1 MAGPQAPN
9 ARLFKRGEASPGR
22 TRMRRTLALAVTGA
36 VLAGGGSLISPIKVL
51 AFTPPTVAQVQASIA
66 AAVAY
71 LRPLQQVNGSW
82 DSGSFFPVSETA
94 FALITFG
101 TFDGG
106 NFASLSPSDQTQVK
120 KGVLYLLS
128 QQDNVISDQA
138 YGAFPDGPGG
148 NYKNY
153 STGLAVAALSLSVGA
168 DPGLPPAEANGRQ
181 ALINLWQG
189 PTGLNPGCTTVYPA
203 ASSMYCGG
211 WNYDFGASR
220 SDESNTGFAMFG
232 LQSSGGIPA
241 QIAAVNPGWQ
251 HNVQEI
257 TTNGYAAR
265 NDGGG
270 DYEPGITSGPFS
282 SNANDTGSF
291 LFGNGYDGVPMIDPG
306 VTAALKLAQDI
317 LDVYELVK
325 TNNDTQWLSGGVGI
339 YHTAAVEDGSC
350 DPNTT
355 CTWNFNG
362 DGGYHYSLWA
372 LTKGLGDYIPA
383 NLSDPNNWYAKVA
396 DLLVNSQLGNGSWH
410 FDGRDDFSAIVATSF
425 SVFALGL
432 TGVTPPSEIPEAGA
446 LGAGTLLALGA
457 AAPALV
463 WLRRRRRPGAG
474 QPPY

>member
-1 MAGPQAPN
+1 MVAVAV
-9 ARLFKRGEASPGR
+9 AA
-22 TRMRRTLALAVTGA
+22 TTLAASASVFG
-36 VLAGGGSLISPIKVL
+36 PIKAL
-51 AFTPPTVAQVQASIA
+51 AFTPPTTAQVQAAIA
-66 AAVAY
+66 AAIAY

-82 DSGSFFPVSETA
+82 NSGSGFPVSETA
-94 FALITFG
+94 FALISFG

-106 NFASLSPSDQTQVK
+106 NFSSLSPSDQTQVK

-128 QQDNVISDQA
+128 QQDTVPTDQA
-138 YGAFPDGPGG
+138 FGAFLDSFFI
-148 NYKNY
+148 NYP
-153 STGLAVAALSLSVGA
+153 TGLSVAALSLSIGA
-168 DPGLPPAEANGRQ
+168 DPALPAAETNGRQ

-203 ASSMYCGG
+203 PSSFYCGG

-220 SDESNTGFAMFG
+220 SDESNTGFAMLG
-232 LQSSGGIPA
+232 LQLSGGIPP

-257 TTNGYAAR
+257 STNPYAAR

-291 LFGNGYDGVPMIDPG
+291 LFGNGYDGVPSVDPG
-306 VTAALKLAQDI
+306 VTAAIKLGQDV

-325 TNNDTQWLSGGVGI
+325 TNNDTQWLSGGVGV

-355 CTWNFNG
+355 CTWGFNG
-362 DGGYHYSLWA
+362 DGGFHYSIWA
-372 LTKGLGDYIPA
+372 LTKGLGDYIPS
-383 NLSDPNNWYAKVA
+383 NLADPNNWYAKVA
-396 DLLVNSQLGNGSWH
+396 DLLVNSQLGNGSWT

-432 TGVTPPSEIPEAGA
+432 TGVVPPSEIPEAGVW
-446 LGAGTLLALGA
+446 GTGGLIAVGA
-457 AAPALV
+457 AVPVLV
-463 WLRRRRRPGAG
+463 SLQRRRRRKAN
-474 QPPY
+474 